1 MKGSQRSQRADASS
15 NKKIVS
21 GVIALFT
28 ISFLALTILAGNP
41 LKLIN
46 IIKSMSLFGY
56 FLAVLVLILAEFIRS
71 FRLKILAKESG
82 RGLRFHHC
90 LLARFLGK
98 FASTITPAGL
108 GGNPTRASVIGSY
121 NQAEIGETLGI
132 TTVETFSDMLWSSL
146 FLIFLPLTGL
156 TSWIIT
162 LISFF
167 IASLWIFSIFLANNY
182 SLINSIYSKLKI
194 SKKTICRIERQRLLF
209 INSLKKIKNRKTLV
223 IIVLLTITSHL
234 VDAYGIM
241 ILEGIWDPVLPHN
254 MLYLRALAAIEASYV
269 LVSVPTP
276 GGSGGIEYGLYS
288 FLGPDLAVRWRII
301 QLTVALLPGVFLAII
316 TPKILYYIKEISFP
330 EVDDCKVEVYGL

>member
-1 MKGSQRSQRADASS
+1 MKGSQRSQGANASS
-15 NKKIVS
+15 SKKIV
-21 GVIALFT
+21 GGIVALFT

-46 IIKSMSLFGY
+46 IVKSMSLSRY
-56 FLAVLVLILAEFIRS
+56 VLAVLVLVVAEFIRS
-71 FRLKILAKESG
+71 LRLKVLAKESG
-82 RGLRFHHC
+82 KGLRFHYC

-121 NQAEIGETLGI
+121 NQAEIGETFGI
-132 TTVETFSDMLWSSL
+132 TTVETFSDTLWSSL

-156 TSWIIT
+156 TSWVIT
-162 LISFF
+162 LISLF

-182 SLINSIYSKLKI
+182 RLINSIYSRLKI
-194 SKKTICRIERQRLLF
+194 SKRMICRIERQRLLF
-209 INSLKKIKNRKTLV
+209 INSLKKIKNKKVLV

-241 ILEGIWDPVLPHN
+241 VLEGIWDPIFSHN
-254 MLYLRALAAIEASYV
+254 MSYLRALAAIEASYV

-288 FLGPDLAVRWRII
+288 FLGPDLAVRWRIV

-316 TPKILYYIKEISFP
+316 TPRILHYIKEVSFP
-330 EVDDCKVEVYGL
+330 EVDECKEEVYEQ